1 MNSIE
6 RENRG
11 ENHKSQK
18 SSVRNRGMVRVKN
31 AKVENTRAQG
41 RDGTGE
47 KRKSQRTPVR
57 RGEMVRVKNTKGENH
72 SYEGEK

>member
-1 MNSIE
+1 M
-6 RENRG
+6 
-11 ENHKSQK
+11 
-18 SSVRNRGMVRVKN
+18 KN

-57 RGEMVRVKNTKGENH
+57 RGEMVRVKNTKGENLL
-72 SYEGEK
+72 YEGEK